1 MVEISLRID
10 PVRGELALYGGEK
23 TAHEPFPPWPQFAE
37 RTLTSVLEPL
47 RSGRVSY
54 LSGARGKEF
63 EARWASWIGAA
74 HAVSCSSGTAALH
87 TALLALGIQPG
98 DEVIVPSHTFLS
110 TSLAVLHAGAAPVF
124 CDVAGDHTMD
134 PHALEALVTD
144 RTRAVIVV
152 HLYGIVCAM
161 DRILEVAKRRGLA
174 VVEDCAQSVGGEFH
188 GRKAGTLGDAG
199 CFSFSEGKHVSTG
212 GEGGMVV
219 TDDEKLAQASRS
231 LRDYGREQE
240 NAAEYHGEENATEY
254 RGGAAH
260 VRVGFNYRLTEIQ
273 SIIGLGEL
281 DRLDTWNLPRRRI
294 RENIRSCLL
303 PALRRTGAPSQYSG
317 ASKRILEVPPAARPG
332 KAHLRSGGVPPR
344 ARCRRASRLRR
355 PMARILPG
363 ARLCGART
371 GALRRRGGPAGD
383 DRGAR
388 SASLVGTRPRG
399 AVRLCGEEGPARLPQ
414 VRAGQ
419 PWVGQAWGI
428 SPGGSA
434 LSAHPQKLDKVL
446 PVELFA
452 FFQHV
457 ERHLVRFFDRLPV
470 NISEVLPRRGAASR
484 ENSRM

>member
-1 MVEISLRID
+1 VVEISLRID

-219 TDDEKLAQASRS
+219 TDDEKLAEACRS
-231 LRDYGREQE
+231 LRDYGREQA
-240 NAAEYHGEENATEY
+240 NATEYRGEENATEY

-281 DRLDTWNLPRRRI
+281 DRLDTWNLPRRAGFAKTYDHAFSQLYGVRA
-294 RENIRSCLL
+294 L
-303 PALRRTGAPSQYSG
+303 PLNTPERRNAYWKYPLQLD
-317 ASKRILEVPPAARPG
+317 LER
-332 KAHLRSGGVPPR
+332 LTCGVEEF
-344 ARCRRASRLRR
+344 RRALV
-355 PMARILPG
+355 AEGLPDCGGRWPESYQEPVFAGREQVRCAG
-363 ARLCGART
+363 AEALQGMTVVLGLPPSWERAHVELCI
-371 GALRRRGGPAGD
+371 
-383 DRGAR
+383 
-388 SASLVGTRPRG
+388 S
-399 AVRLCGEEGPARLPQ
+399 AVR
-414 VRAGQ
+414 
-419 PWVGQAWGI
+419 
-428 SPGGSA
+428 
-434 LSAHPQKLDKVL
+434 KVL
-446 PVELFA
+446 RA
-452 FFQHV
+452 Y
-457 ERHLVRFFDRLPV
+457 
-470 NISEVLPRRGAASR
+470 RR
-484 ENSRM
+484 